1 MPLPDLLQPWA
12 PADGEP
18 WDSRRAAHLL
28 RRAAFGP
35 SLPDLDRALA
45 AGMPATVDALLHGSG
60 QPNRLD
66 ELLDLVRIELVRFD
80 ENLEIAQ
87 AFWLYRMIAS
97 DRPAE
102 EKLTLFWHGHFAT
115 ANYKVKSPTLMT
127 RQMDTLRRLAFGRF
141 DDLLLAVA
149 QDPAMLLWLDNRD
162 NRKAAPNENFAR
174 ELLELFTLGPGAYS
188 EADVQAAAR
197 AFTGWHLE
205 GDQYL
210 FRPEE
215 HDDEPKTFLGQT
227 GPWNGEDILRL
238 AAAHPAAARFLAT
251 RLLRFYL
258 MDQPPEEAI
267 VALAQV
273 YTESDHRLDAML
285 DALFRSRLFYRPDA
299 YRALVRSPVE
309 LVVGTIHLLDANTN
323 RDLTL
328 PALPKLGQELFNPP
342 DVRGWEG
349 GETWL
354 NAVTLLERANFL
366 NDLLMRA
373 PVRVSGR
380 DHFLLQRLKD
390 KKLREPLDVIDFL
403 LDAIVQGDV
412 DPEQR
417 RVLVFYYANELAKLA
432 NPDNREAWDFK
443 LRRVAYMIMTLPAYQ
458 LS

>member
-1 MPLPDLLQPWA
+1 MPPADLLQPWVPSA
-12 PADGEP
+12 AEP
-18 WDSRRAAHLL
+18 WDVRRAAHLY
-28 RRAAFGP
+28 RRATFGH
-35 SLPDLDRALA
+35 SLPELDQALT
-45 AGMPATVDALLHGSG
+45 AGMPATVDTLLRGSG

-66 ELLDLVRIELVRFD
+66 ELLELVRTELVRFD

-141 DDLLLAVA
+141 DDLLLALA
-149 QDPAMLLWLDNRD
+149 RDPAMLLWLDNRY

-174 ELLELFTLGPGAYS
+174 ELLELFTLGPGAYT

-197 AFTGWHLE
+197 AFTGWHLD
-205 GDQYL
+205 GDQFL

-215 HDDEPKTFLGQT
+215 HDDGPKTFLGQT
-227 GPWNGEDILRL
+227 GNWNGEDILRQL
-238 AAAHPAAARFLAT
+238 AAHPATARHLAT

-258 MDQPPEEAI
+258 MDPPAEDA
-267 VALAQV
+267 VAALAQV
-273 YTESDHRLDAML
+273 YLEQDHRLDAML
-285 DALFRSRLFYRPDA
+285 DRLFRSRLFYHPDA

-309 LVVGTIHLLDANTN
+309 LVVGTIRLLDANTN
-323 RDLTL
+323 RDLAL
-328 PALPKLGQELFNPP
+328 PALARLGQELFNPP

-373 PVRVSGR
+373 PVRVAGR
-380 DHFLLQRLKD
+380 DHLLLQRLKD
-390 KKLREPLDVIDFL
+390 KKLREPLDVIDHL
-403 LDAIVQGDV
+403 TEAIVQGDV

-417 RVLVFYYANELAKLA
+417 RLLVFYYANELAKLA
-432 NPDNREAWDFK
+432 NPDNQEAWDFK